1 MIGVRAGQF
10 LEVSA
15 FAATGRFDDWASLKL
30 PPEREQAE

>member
-15 FAATGRFDDWASLKL
+15 FAAAGGFGERASM
-30 PPEREQAE
+30 E

>member
-1 MIGVRAGQF
+1 MIGLRAGQF

-15 FAATGRFDDWASLKL
+15 FAARRRFGDRASLGQ